1 MLRPGRGSGAGSA
14 VPSSGP
20 HSLLVPIPV
29 STGGALRLVRRRFAI
44 GRSEGALHRL
54 RQGLGWGVPMFVSF
68 LCLHSIPSTPG
79 ICHGLRALGMKIS
92 RSHRLCS
99 RKTRAEVITDLLIL
113 YYPATP
119 NRVSCQRRFLS
130 HLLYQPLLDIG
141 DHFPYAVRFT
151 LRIHFSLLNLSNM
164 NAHLRCAFAA

>member
-119 NRVSCQRRFLS
+119 TESHARGGFCLISCTSPCWIWRT
-130 HLLYQPLLDIG
+130 I
-141 DHFPYAVRFT
+141 
-151 LRIHFSLLNLSNM
+151 SLMQSGLHSGFISPCLI
-164 NAHLRCAFAA
+164 

>member
-68 LCLHSIPSTPG
+68 LAYTLSPPHPG
-79 ICHGLRALGMKIS
+79 SAMG
-92 RSHRLCS
+92 
-99 RKTRAEVITDLLIL
+99 
-113 YYPATP
+113 
-119 NRVSCQRRFLS
+119 
-130 HLLYQPLLDIG
+130 
-141 DHFPYAVRFT
+141 
-151 LRIHFSLLNLSNM
+151 
-164 NAHLRCAFAA
+164 